1 MSRCCGCP
9 AGAARFVVWD
19 GELVVVVVV
28 AAEVEAEEEAEAEAE
43 GGARRRSAV
52 PAMPTAMPA
61 AA

>member
-9 AGAARFVVWD
+9 AGAARFVVRD
-19 GELVVVVVV
+19 GELVVVVVAAAV
-28 AAEVEAEEEAEAEAE
+28 EAEAEVEAEAD
-43 GGARRRSAV
+43 GARRRSV